1 MKIYIPSKNIKGLT
15 EPDYEPFFAS
25 GFSAGY
31 EDGYES
37 YPCERKTPLTF
48 DIISG
53 GTIYWKGTARTIEYK
68 KNKGEWVSITAEAN
82 IDVKA
87 GDTLEFRGNNI
98 SYSGNRFGSDDD
110 CRFSIR
116 GNIMSLINASSYPT
130 LTSVSPSA
138 FYALFQNSPGQQ
150 GSRGLC
156 DASNLLLPATT
167 LGSYCYYD
175 MFYCCEGLTAAPEL
189 PATALVEGC
198 YRNLFKGCKSLTTA
212 PSILPATT
220 LANYCYEQMFE
231 VCTSLT
237 EAPELPATTLA
248 NYCYRSMFAG
258 CTSLTKA
265 PELTATTLANSCYD
279 SMFQGCTS
287 LNYIK
292 CLATNISA
300 SNYTYYWVE
309 DVASTGTFVKD
320 PNATWDRGENG
331 IPNNWT
337 VIDAS

>member
-1 MKIYIPSKNIKGLT
+1 
-15 EPDYEPFFAS
+15 
-25 GFSAGY
+25 
-31 EDGYES
+31 
-37 YPCERKTPLTF
+37 
-48 DIISG
+48 
-53 GTIYWKGTARTIEYK
+53 
-68 KNKGEWVSITAEAN
+68 
-82 IDVKA
+82 
-87 GDTLEFRGNNI
+87 
-98 SYSGNRFGSDDD
+98 
-110 CRFSIR
+110 
-116 GNIMSLINASSYPT
+116 
-130 LTSVSPSA
+130 
-138 FYALFQNSPGQQ
+138 
-150 GSRGLC
+150 
-156 DASNLLLPATT
+156 
-167 LGSYCYYD
+167 

-309 DVASTGTFVKD
+309 DVASSGTFVKD
-320 PNATWDRGENG
+320 PNANNWPRGWNG
-331 IPNNWT
+331 IPNGWT
-337 VIDAS
+337 IVDAS